1 MDLIDRAELLNR
13 LYAECD
19 YLTARKM
26 DGAEHIIKHHAI
38 PLAEEMPSVGW
49 IPVTERLPEEEGEY
63 IATTIFSDEPN
74 ISILRYES
82 GRHFYV
88 HDRVFG
94 DIRVKDDEVLAWMP
108 LPEPYREDK
117 E

>member
-1 MDLIDRAELLNR
+1 MDLIERDRALEIIEESR
-13 LYAECD
+13 KRYKFED
-19 YLTARKM
+19 WETAVLEWIG
-26 DGAEHIIKHHAI
+26 DEIWV
-38 PLAEEMPSVGW
+38 LPSVGW
-49 IPVTERLPEEEGEY
+49 IPVTERLPEEDGEY
-63 IATTIFSDEPN
+63 IATTIFLDEPN

-108 LPEPYREDK
+108 LPEPYK
-117 E
+117 EKKE